1 MLDMNEWTGPSD
13 KERKNMPASAFLDS
27 KNKKYPYKT
36 KRNGEWKP
44 SRSGLI
50 AAKSRAAQQHKPSL
64 VAKADRLLSRYFP
77 KKK

>member
-1 MLDMNEWTGPSD
+1 MAWKGPSD
-13 KERKNMPASAFLDS
+13 STRNNMPATAFLDT

-36 KRNGEWKP
+36 KRDGSWKP

-64 VAKADRLLSRYFP
+64 VSKANRLLNRYFP
-77 KKK
+77 KKDGKWS